1 MLLFLFPHTYT
12 DIGDHMVHISQKY
25 IRIEEYISLVSI
37 QDSILEIQDKHT
49 LIKIIGQD
57 LKITALNSEEIVI
70 EGKIQE
76 VIFP

>member
-1 MLLFLFPHTYT
+1 
-12 DIGDHMVHISQKY
+12 MVHISQKY

-57 LKITALNSEEIVI
+57 LKITALNSEEIII